1 MSYFLFGATSCRICH
16 CFVRLVTDLPGKS
29 NSWLVVGLFCS
40 SFPLSPCLLVPIPS
54 FPTVNCRC
62 GLLQVGDRVL
72 SINGIATE
80 DGTMEEANQLL
91 RDAALTNK
99 VVLEIEFDVAG
110 TFPKELL
117 LLSAHRTLPVPLLT
131 CRRGSIQQ
139 GSEGRVRNP
148 VRTFSISCCFLTC
161 TEVQSSSDPFINGL
175 CSLLG

>member
-1 MSYFLFGATSCRICH
+1 MAGC
-16 CFVRLVTDLPGKS
+16 G
-29 NSWLVVGLFCS
+29 VVFS
-40 SFPLSPCLLVPIPS
+40 SFPLFPCLLVPIPS

-80 DGTMEEANQLL
+80 EGTMEEANQLL

-117 LLSAHRTLPVPLLT
+117 LLSARRTLPVPLLNP
-131 CRRGSIQQ
+131 
-139 GSEGRVRNP
+139 GREHIHHAQR
-148 VRTFSISCCFLTC
+148 
-161 TEVQSSSDPFINGL
+161 EE
-175 CSLLG
+175 